1 MMRSAKPSQ
10 QRSGLNHDGSPTA
23 PDACHRATVTGGDSE
38 SIAAVARAILGALH
52 RNPWPDG

>member
-10 QRSGLNHDGSPTA
+10 QRSGLNHDGSPRA

-38 SIAAVARAILGALH
+38 SIAAVARAILGAL
-52 RNPWPDG
+52 RRRQDP